1 MHLISGRKAV
11 RQDKLY
17 DSKQTMMKEG
27 KPYPRIDEE
36 DGSCM
41 IASEPIAALSELAA
55 AALPTASERE
65 QNPHIPKG
73 MPQSVDK
80 ALSDIDEGEKEF
92 ERGETFT
99 HREVMQ
105 MIWDKIACY
114 AG

>member
-1 MHLISGRKAV
+1 
-11 RQDKLY
+11 
-17 DSKQTMMKEG
+17 MKEG
-27 KPYPRIDEE
+27 NQYPQFDEE

-41 IASEPIAALSELAA
+41 TASEPVAALSEPAVA
-55 AALPTASERE
+55 VM
-65 QNPHIPKG
+65 PHTPETMHNRFAIPKG
-73 MPQSVDK
+73 MPQSVEE

-92 ERGETFT
+92 EQGETFT

>member
-1 MHLISGRKAV
+1 MSN
-11 RQDKLY
+11 
-17 DSKQTMMKEG
+17 MKER
-27 KPYPRIDEE
+27 KPYQNIEEE

-41 IASEPIAALSELAA
+41 TASEPAVAVMSDVAPIK
-55 AALPTASERE
+55 
-65 QNPHIPKG
+65 QNSFTIPEG
-73 MPQSVDK
+73 MPQSVDE

-105 MIWDKIACY
+105 MIWNKIACY

>member
-1 MHLISGRKAV
+1 
-11 RQDKLY
+11 
-17 DSKQTMMKEG
+17 MKEG
-27 KPYPRIDEE
+27 KPYPQIDEE

-41 IASEPIAALSELAA
+41 IASEPVAALSE
-55 AALPTASERE
+55 PTAVMSTALERE
-65 QNPHIPKG
+65 LPKG
-73 MPQSVDK
+73 VPQSVVE

>member
-1 MHLISGRKAV
+1 
-11 RQDKLY
+11 
-17 DSKQTMMKEG
+17 MKEG

-41 IASEPIAALSELAA
+41 IASEPVAAWSEPAA
-55 AALPTASERE
+55 AVLPTASERE
-65 QNPHIPKG
+65 IPKG
-73 MPQSVDK
+73 VPQSVDE